1 MNIDPKRLKREK
13 KRIASATSGKTSY
26 FNKRGSALGYVN
38 PDDKSRLAREAREA
52 KREAKAG

>member
-13 KRIASATSGKTSY
+13 KRIESSTSGKTSY

-38 PDDKSRLAREAREA
+38 PNDKSLLARLAREE
-52 KREAKAG
+52 KMKEKEI